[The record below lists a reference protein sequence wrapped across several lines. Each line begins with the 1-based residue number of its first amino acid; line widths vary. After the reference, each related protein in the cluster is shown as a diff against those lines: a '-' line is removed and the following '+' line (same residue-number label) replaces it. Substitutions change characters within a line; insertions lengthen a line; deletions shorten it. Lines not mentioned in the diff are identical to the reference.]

1 MRRKI
6 VIVDDHPLVR
16 SGIAVALRACEEVAV
31 VGEAEDARSA
41 YLLVDA
47 LAPDLVVLDLMLPAE
62 DGITAAREIRRRRPE
77 TRILLLSG
85 YVRPD
90 LAAYAI
96 EAGADGVVLKSQPA
110 DDLRAA
116 VQAVLC
122 GGRYLAPDL
131 DADAVD
137 QLLAQRARGEAAAP
151 LDVLSARERDVFTL
165 QARGLSAKE
174 IARKLFISEKT
185 VQTHR
190 ARIFRKLNVH
200 SGIELVRFAAEHGL
214 LPTATPS
221 ART

>member
-1 MRRKI
+1 MHRKI

-16 SGIAVALRACEEVAV
+16 SGIAVALRASDEVTV

-41 YLLVDA
+41 YLLVDS

-62 DGITAAREIRRRRPE
+62 DGITAAREIRRRRAA

-110 DDLRAA
+110 EDLRAA
-116 VQAVLC
+116 VQIVLS

-137 QLLAQRARGEAAAP
+137 HLMAQRARGEGMAP

-174 IARKLFISEKT
+174 IARELFISEKT

-200 SGIELVRFAAEHGL
+200 SGVELVRFAAEHGL
-214 LPTATPS
+214 LPSATS
-221 ART
+221 SVRT

>member
-1 MRRKI
+1 MLRKI

-16 SGIAVALRACEEVAV
+16 SGIAVALRACEAVEV
-31 VGEAEDARSA
+31 VGEAEDARAA
-41 YLLVDA
+41 YLLVDS

-62 DGITAAREIRRRRPE
+62 DGITAAREIRRRRAE

-116 VQAVLC
+116 VQRVLS
-122 GGRYLAPDL
+122 GGRYLAPEL

-214 LPTATPS
+214 LPNAPTV
-221 ART
+221 RT